1 MAHSTQTPLLPRT
14 IGGAFLMPVGPS
26 LWRVVDRG
34 GRAVG
39 HILVDGEGGER
50 RFVARRFRIA
60 ERAFRD
66 VGAFWTLTEAVECLR
81 LSR

>member
-1 MAHSTQTPLLPRT
+1 MALSTQTPALPGAVAGMLL
-14 IGGAFLMPVGPS
+14 LSVGPA
-26 LWRVVDRG
+26 LWRVVDQA

-39 HILVDGEGGER
+39 HVQVDEEAGGR
-50 RFVARRFRIA
+50 RYIARRFRVT

-66 VGAFWTLTEAVECLR
+66 VGAFWTLQEAIECLR